1 MSKTLVIVESP
12 AKAKT
17 ISKYLGSDYV
27 VKSSVGHIRDLPKG
41 KSKKPTQ
48 RNTIPKDLPED
59 EKRLLRA
66 ANKRN
71 ALIRKMGV
79 DPDKNWEIVWQVS
92 EEKAKV
98 VKELKAAA
106 KKVDSVFL
114 ATDLDREGEA
124 IAWHLKETLGPKK
137 YDYSRIRFNQ
147 ITKDAITQAI
157 NDPKEIDLNLVE
169 AYQARRALDR
179 VVGYELSPLLWEK
192 IARSLSAGR
201 VQSVALRLLVERE
214 HEIQKFKPEE
224 FWEISFT
231 AKQESDDLEISFSL
245 NRSKNSPLLG
255 SEEAK
260 KIETLIQDNQLSI
273 NEISQ
278 KPVKVKP
285 KAPFI
290 TSTLQQAASTKLGFN
305 VKRTMRVAQNL
316 YAAGFITYMR
326 TDAPALSKE
335 SIADAR
341 MYISSNYGDK
351 YLTNAPRIYSSNE
364 NAQEAHEAIR
374 PTNASTLAALLPSS
388 KEIKEDEKRLYDLIW
403 QQFISSQ
410 LPDAEYL
417 ATNAKIKLDEYIFS
431 ASGREVIFD
440 GYTKALNSKKDEQS
454 SPILP
459 NLTQGQKLNLQGIEN
474 KQKYTK
480 PPSRFSEAALVKELE
495 KKGIGRPSTYAS
507 IISTIQD
514 RGYVD
519 IENRRF
525 FVKKIGMIVSD
536 RLVTSFHDLMDYN
549 FTAKFEDQLEKI
561 AMGEMQWKEV
571 LNNYYDAFKSDLLE
585 AFEEDGMRPNPPT
598 LTNIACPDC
607 KIKNKS
613 NKLRITNGSS
623 GTFLGCEAYNYEG
636 DEQCKKTLNL
646 IHGDEAVSID
656 DQEEAEHLILKHRCP
671 KCDTSM
677 DNYLL
682 DENHKLHICSNNP
695 DCDGFE
701 VEEGAFKIKGYDG
714 PILSCH
720 KCGSEMQLK
729 TGRFGKYFGCMND
742 NCGTTRA
749 LQRNGEPKPIVM
761 EPISTSIACSKFEDI
776 YLLRDSMKGLFL
788 AASKYPKNRE
798 TRAPSVEEFNEAVS
812 EATLL
817 DACKYLEDQGKHTHL
832 LDAPKN
838 DGKGNPYIIR
848 YNKVEDTHYL
858 ASEKDGKK
866 TGNTATHNGEQ
877 WIEVSK

>member
-17 ISKYLGSDYV
+17 IAKYLGSEYI

-41 KSKKPTQ
+41 KSKSPIK

-59 EKRLLRA
+59 EKKRLKA
-66 ANKRN
+66 INKRN
-71 ALIRKMGV
+71 ALIRTMGV
-79 DPDKNWEIVWQVS
+79 NPDKDWEIVWQVS
-92 EEKAKV
+92 DDKV
-98 VKELKAAA
+98 KVIKDLESAAS
-106 KKVDSVFL
+106 KVDSIFL

-124 IAWHLKETLGPKK
+124 IAWHLKETLGPEKFE
-137 YDYSRIRFNQ
+137 YSRIRFNQ
-147 ITKDAITQAI
+147 ITKDAIIQAV

-201 VQSVALRLLVERE
+201 VQSVALKLLVERE
-214 HEIQKFKPEE
+214 HEIQKFKPQE
-224 FWEISFT
+224 FWEISFI
-231 AKQESDDLEISFSL
+231 AQDIDNKEIPFTL
-245 NRSKNSPLLG
+245 NRSKKAPLLQAV
-255 SEEAK
+255 EAK
-260 KIETLIQDNQLSI
+260 NIELLIQNSNLLVS
-273 NEISQ
+273 EVTK

-326 TDAPALSKE
+326 TDAPALSAD

-341 MYISSNYGDK
+341 MYISTNLGDR
-351 YLTNAPRIYSSNE
+351 YLTNAPRIYSSSE

-374 PTNASTLAALLPSS
+374 PTNASTLAALLPIS
-388 KEIKEDEKRLYDLIW
+388 KEIRDEEKRLYELIW

-417 ATNAKIKLDEYIFS
+417 ATNVKIQLEEYTFS
-431 ASGREVIFD
+431 ASGREVVFD
-440 GYTKALNSKKDEQS
+440 GHTNVLPTRKDDAS
-454 SPILP
+454 SLILP
-459 NLTQGQKLNLQGIEN
+459 NIIQGQDLNLMTIDN

-495 KKGIGRPSTYAS
+495 KKGIGRPSTYVS
-507 IISTIQD
+507 IISRIQEV
-514 RGYVD
+514 GYV
-519 IENRRF
+519 ENQNRRF

-536 RLVTSFHDLMDYN
+536 RLSNSFHDLMDYN
-549 FTAKFEDQLEKI
+549 FTANFENDLERI
-561 AMGEMQWKEV
+561 AQGQMKWKEV
-571 LNNYYDAFKSDLLE
+571 LNSYYGAFTKDLLH
-585 AFEEDGMRPNPPT
+585 AFGEDGMKPNPPT

-607 KIKNKS
+607 KIKNKQ

-623 GTFLGCEAYNYEG
+623 GTFLGCEAYNHEG
-636 DEQCKKTLNL
+636 DDQCKKTLNL

-656 DQEEAEHLILKHRCP
+656 DQEEAQHLITKHRCS

-682 DENHKLHICSNNP
+682 DESHKLHICSDNP

-701 VEEGAFKIKGYDG
+701 VEEGVFKIKGYDG

-720 KCGSEMQLK
+720 KCGAEMQLK
-729 TGRFGKYFGCMND
+729 TGKFGKYFGCMND

-761 EPISTSIACSKFEDI
+761 EPIVTEIACTKFEDF

-798 TRAPSVEEFNEAVS
+798 TRAPSSKEFLGAVS
-812 EATLL
+812 KEVLI
-817 DACKYLEDQGKHTHL
+817 DACQYLEDPMKHLHL
-832 LDAPKN
+832 LEAPKK
-838 DGKGNPYIIR
+838 DSEGHPYIIR
-848 YNKVEDTHYL
+848 YNKIEDTHYL
-858 ASEKDGKK
+858 ASEKEGKK
-866 TGNTATHNGEQ
+866 TGNTATHNGTKWVE
-877 WIEVSK
+877 ITK